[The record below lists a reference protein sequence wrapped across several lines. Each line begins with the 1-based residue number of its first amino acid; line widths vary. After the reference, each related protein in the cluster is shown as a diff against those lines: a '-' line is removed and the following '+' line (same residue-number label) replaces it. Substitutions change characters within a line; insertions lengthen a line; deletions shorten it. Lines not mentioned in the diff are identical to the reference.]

1 MEILFKPMKR
11 TSCLLLFFVTGAVF
25 LLLSCEKEK
34 GIEKYAGWYS
44 GWHQKY
50 YYDDWNRDSL
60 VSVSMQF
67 PFDFHLIYDETT
79 NCIVTEKQAHLAEYH
94 LIVKD
99 DGSFVSKE
107 LESHEVQM
115 GAYERQ
121 PMVTGKFTKNQV
133 EFRETRHPW
142 AYKDYTQYY
151 GEKK

>member
-1 MEILFKPMKR
+1 MKR
-11 TSCLLLFFVTGAVF
+11 TSFLLLLFVTGAVF

-60 VSVSMQF
+60 VWVSMQF

-107 LESHEVQM
+107 LESHEFQNGLLLRAPANGNRKVYEKPSRVQ
-115 GAYERQ
+115 G
-121 PMVTGKFTKNQV
+121 N
-133 EFRETRHPW
+133 ETSV
-142 AYKDYTQYY
+142 
-151 GEKK
+151 GL